1 MKRIYKNELREEIES
16 FSRELE
22 KSNRERMERLEKMLK
37 SKNIR
42 EIVTGYSP
50 IVLSG
55 CYQDTYKKGCIN

>member
-50 IVLSG
+50 IVLSD